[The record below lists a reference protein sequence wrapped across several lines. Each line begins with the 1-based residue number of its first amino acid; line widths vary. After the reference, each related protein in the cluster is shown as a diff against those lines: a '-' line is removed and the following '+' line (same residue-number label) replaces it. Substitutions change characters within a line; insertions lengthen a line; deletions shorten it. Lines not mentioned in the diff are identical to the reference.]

1 MQLAKPIVPER
12 SADDARLEKEFAD
25 KLNAHEE
32 TLKAQVAS
40 LREDRD
46 RVALERVA
54 HEIASRVA
62 IAGSHELLMPH
73 IMSRLVASDAGGH
86 FEITAKDAASLEHM
100 AEQFRTDPKFAR
112 VIVGA
117 APLDAARHLQRVNET
132 LGIVPAPAS
141 VTRQAFEQMTPAKR
155 SEFARTGGRIADA

>member
-12 SADDARLEKEFAD
+12 SADDVRLEKEFAD

-40 LREDRD
+40 LRRDRD
-46 RVALERVA
+46 DTALERA
-54 HEIASRVA
+54 ATEIANKLAVP
-62 IAGSHELLMPH
+62 GTVELLLPH
-73 IMSRLVASDAGGH
+73 IRERLTASDAGGH
-86 FEITAKDAASLEHM
+86 FEITAKDAASLEHL

-117 APLDAARHLQRVNET
+117 APLDAARHQQRVNET
-132 LGIVPAPAS
+132 LGVVPLPAS

-155 SEFARTGGRIADA
+155 AAYARTGGRIADA